1 MGRGNVCVTGE
12 YEGLFYIDRDDLDVW
27 FRETEDGFEEKMQRD
42 LSYEEIT
49 GGEWKFDQIRSQE
62 EWDEALENLIWEMHR
77 KYPSFRECEKWL
89 SNSRKAVMQNKLF
102 YIAVEDNEW
111 SMAVMLI
118 QKTNYYSSVVAMQK
132 RHYQFY
138 LNSIRDFLFEQFE
151 TLGVYAGAWTSGRI
165 HRKDFQKGGAQ
176 SA

>member
-27 FRETEDGFEEKMQRD
+27 RKVVDGETRDTRLARELPHEER
-42 LSYEEIT
+42 T
-49 GGEWKFDQIRSQE
+49 GGEWEFDQLLSDE
-62 EWDEALENLIWEMHR
+62 EWEEALESLMWKMHR
-77 KYPSFRECEKWL
+77 KYPSFRECNKWL

-111 SMAVMLI
+111 SMTVMLI
-118 QKTNYYSSVVAMQK
+118 QKTNYYSSMVAMQK

-138 LNSIRDFLFEQFE
+138 LDSIRDFLFEQFD
-151 TLGVYAGAWTSGRI
+151 TLGTYAGAWTSGRI
-165 HRKDFQKGGAQ
+165 QRGETA
-176 SA
+176 